1 MFYSCCIKPWNLQS
15 RTYPSHICHH
25 CMCKYFSKMAMFP
38 VVELMWV
45 TALSLLANFTKFPI
59 CACTALVAY
68 MYSPSLPLTW
78 QVLAMHVCKSRQEN
92 GWNPLFALRTVRLV
106 KSCQQYSWP
115 LANKITLYV
124 SALIWQSCKISQI
137 KLPTWLVTHH
147 LVSGWGRGAVLSIIL
162 QSMSFPRLIWVLTFW
177 EKCMNLMSLSPT
189 ANPLHSWQLDRSQY
203 KLVFLF
209 ILYQKMQY
217 KLWNHK
223 YVSVKLFQFSLS
235 RLLFTMKW

>member
-1 MFYSCCIKPWNLQS
+1 MCTSTLTLTLLSTPLKKFWRDFEQFTQMNMGKVRFKGCTRVYLFCNHLGYIVWQFTYEHLTNIPWWLQSGRYMVMHLLWYVKQFVMFYSCCIRPWNLQS

-78 QVLAMHVCKSRQEN
+78 QVLAMHVCKSRQKN

-115 LANKITLYV
+115 LANKNN
-124 SALIWQSCKISQI
+124 LICKCTDLA
-137 KLPTWLVTHH
+137 KL
-147 LVSGWGRGAVLSIIL
+147 
-162 QSMSFPRLIWVLTFW
+162 QDFPNKIADMTCDTPPR
-177 EKCMNLMSLSPT
+177 
-189 ANPLHSWQLDRSQY
+189 
-203 KLVFLF
+203 
-209 ILYQKMQY
+209 
-217 KLWNHK
+217 
-223 YVSVKLFQFSLS
+223 
-235 RLLFTMKW
+235 

>member
-1 MFYSCCIKPWNLQS
+1 MLNKFVMFYSCCIKPWNLQP
-15 RTYPSHICHH
+15 RIYPSHICHH

-92 GWNPLFALRTVRLV
+92 GWNPLFALRTVRLI

-115 LANKITLYV
+115 LANKNN
-124 SALIWQSCKISQI
+124 LICKCTDLA
-137 KLPTWLVTHH
+137 KL
-147 LVSGWGRGAVLSIIL
+147 
-162 QSMSFPRLIWVLTFW
+162 QDFPNKIADMTCDTPPR
-177 EKCMNLMSLSPT
+177 
-189 ANPLHSWQLDRSQY
+189 
-203 KLVFLF
+203 
-209 ILYQKMQY
+209 
-217 KLWNHK
+217 
-223 YVSVKLFQFSLS
+223 
-235 RLLFTMKW
+235 